1 MSDLPD
7 PWAGMDGVLSRSE
20 VAAMPPQID
29 PRSPHGFIVVGLQWL
44 RQHLRGK
51 ASPILRMHL
60 TGESA
65 DGRRFWFRDLP
76 GVRQELGME

>member
-1 MSDLPD
+1 
-7 PWAGMDGVLSRSE
+7 
-20 VAAMPPQID
+20 MPPQVD
-29 PRSPHGFIVVGLQWL
+29 SRSPHGFIVVGLQWL
-44 RQHLRGK
+44 REHLRGK
-51 ASPILRMHL
+51 QSPILRMHL